1 MAYSISAERERE
13 RRKWSVFSLYIL
25 KKNNKNNNNH
35 AGAIERERGLKR
47 GSNGLIVVIIIDNR
61 NQ

>member
-1 MAYSISAERERE
+1 MAYSISAERE

-35 AGAIERERGLKR
+35 AGAIERERERGLKR